1 MKETSKKL
9 HKLWLI
15 AAMALLITVFLE
27 PANVKAAQP
36 PTDLKQTSASTR
48 SVELGWTAQSGAYG
62 YIIRYAA
69 TPNATTFSMPT
80 IKPIHLLHGQM
91 LLNLTQHRIIFPLSH
106 RQMPQI
112 ILLQFPGL
120 LLQVLHTT

>member
-36 PTDLKQTSASTR
+36 PTDLPRAAHTDILSDMLLHQMQRHLTTKELPETRFIFPVLHLVLLITHR
-48 SVELGWTAQSGAYG
+48 SVL
-62 YIIRYAA
+62 
-69 TPNATTFSMPT
+69 
-80 IKPIHLLHGQM
+80 
-91 LLNLTQHRIIFPLSH
+91 
-106 RQMPQI
+106 
-112 ILLQFPGL
+112 
-120 LLQVLHTT
+120 

>member
-69 TPNATTFSMPT
+69 TPNATTFNYERT
-80 IKPIHLLHGQM
+80 TKNEICIYGLTLVLLI
-91 LLNLTQHRIIFPLSH
+91 THRSAL
-106 RQMPQI
+106 
-112 ILLQFPGL
+112 
-120 LLQVLHTT
+120 

>member
-48 SVELGWTAQSGAYG
+48 SVGLP
-62 YIIRYAA
+62 RAA
-69 TPNATTFSMPT
+69 HTDILSDM
-80 IKPIHLLHGQM
+80 LLHQM
-91 LLNLTQHRIIFPLSH
+91 QRHLTTKELPETRFIFP
-106 RQMPQI
+106 
-112 ILLQFPGL
+112 
-120 LLQVLHTT
+120 VLHLVLLITHRSVL